1 MGITPNNSPGLSRR
15 KPAGLEIRPLF
26 SLYPLGRRK
35 SQAGSESASH
45 VENVASLSSE
55 PRSGDL
61 TPDSALVA
69 AVETDIKGSQ
79 EVRYGPADFEFIAPL
94 ERMVA
99 KVSHKPTGITM
110 ARKILPITT
119 RENTPRAK
127 ERNLILRELSILRKL
142 RSPYVVTFL
151 GAYINEGD
159 IVMLLEY
166 MDLGSLG
173 NVYLKTGPIEEAYV
187 GKIAVQIRAAGA
199 FATKLIIVALT
210 ISSDIKP
217 ANLLLNRL
225 GEVKISDFG
234 VSKDLLESAALT
246 FTGTQGYMA
255 PERSCASMPITVISD
270 IWSLGVTLME
280 IALAK
285 FPYPPLTS
293 VLDLIEFV
301 QEGPTPSLPPGR
313 FSESFE
319 QFINLCLVKDP
330 AQRPSPSVLLAE
342 RFCANAIVDGL
353 DMREWAESIATRIL
367 G

>member
-15 KPAGLEIRPLF
+15 KPAGLEIRPLL
-26 SLYPLGRRK
+26 SLYPIGRRK
-35 SQAGSESASH
+35 SLAGSESASH
-45 VENVASLSSE
+45 LESLASLSSE

-69 AVETDIKGSQ
+69 AVETDIVGSQ
-79 EVRYGPADFEFIAPL
+79 EVRYDAADFEFIAPL

-99 KVSHKPTGITM
+99 KVLHKPSGITM

-166 MDLGSLG
+166 MDLGSLS

-187 GKIAVQIRAAGA
+187 GKVAVQVLRG
-199 FATKLIIVALT
+199 LCYLYDECHIVHR
-210 ISSDIKP
+210 DIKP

-234 VSKDLLESAALT
+234 VSKDLVESAALT

-319 QFINLCLVKDP
+319 QFINLCLIKDP

-342 RFCANAIVDGL
+342 PFCANAIVDGL